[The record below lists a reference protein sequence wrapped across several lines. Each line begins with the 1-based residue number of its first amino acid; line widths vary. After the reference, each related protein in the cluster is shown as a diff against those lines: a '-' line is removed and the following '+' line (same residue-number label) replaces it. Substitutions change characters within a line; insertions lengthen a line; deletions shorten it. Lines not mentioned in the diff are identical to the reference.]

1 MSILAQSYS
10 GEKAMTTDAIRSKE
24 EAQEHLRRLEQFYG
38 RPVLPLGDFCEAIGT
53 WMDCIVKNNTD
64 PALKRGGME
73 HGNEYYEFLN
83 RMRIDIMKSNLL
95 GRLLYAKE
103 PLRTRMCPLHKG
115 HYSGQAMFF
124 EKCPHLCDGT
134 GWLRERPGDG
144 GYTGIQIMETETRM
158 EGGELQI
165 KDPKTGK
172 WEKLD

>member
-1 MSILAQSYS
+1 
-10 GEKAMTTDAIRSKE
+10 MTSDAIRSKE
-24 EAQEHLRRLEQFYG
+24 EAQAQLRRLEQFYG
-38 RPVLPLGDFCEAIGT
+38 APVLALDDFCEAIST

-73 HGNEYYEFLN
+73 HGKEYYEFLN

-115 HYSGQAMFF
+115 HYNGQAMFF

-134 GWLRERPGDG
+134 GWLRERPEDG
-144 GYTGIQIMETETRM
+144 GYTGIEIMVTETRT
-158 EGGELQI
+158 EDGELQI

-172 WEKLD
+172 WEKLDLDGPDE

>member
-1 MSILAQSYS
+1 
-10 GEKAMTTDAIRSKE
+10 MTSDAIRNKE

-64 PALKRGGME
+64 PALKRGNME
-73 HGNEYYEFLN
+73 QGNEYYEFLN

-103 PLRTRMCPLHKG
+103 LLRTRMCPLHKG

-144 GYTGIQIMETETRM
+144 GYTGIEIMETETRM

>member
-1 MSILAQSYS
+1 
-10 GEKAMTTDAIRSKE
+10 MTSDAIRSKE
-24 EAQEHLRRLEQFYG
+24 EAQAQLRRLEQFYG
-38 RPVLPLGDFCEAIGT
+38 APVLALDDFCKAISA

-64 PALKRGGME
+64 PALKEGGAE
-73 HGNEYYEFLN
+73 HGKKYYEFLN
-83 RMRIDIMKSNLL
+83 RMKIDIMKSNLL

-134 GWLRERPGDG
+134 GWLRERPEDG
-144 GYTGIQIMETETRM
+144 GYTGIEIMETETRTVA
-158 EGGELQI
+158 GELQI

-172 WEKLD
+172 WEKLDLAGLDE

>member
-1 MSILAQSYS
+1 
-10 GEKAMTTDAIRSKE
+10 MTSDAIRSKE
-24 EAQEHLRRLEQFYG
+24 EAQAQLRRLEQFYG
-38 RPVLPLGDFCEAIGT
+38 APVLALDDFCEAIST

-64 PALKRGGME
+64 PALKRGGIE
-73 HGNEYYEFLN
+73 HGKEYYEFLN

-103 PLRTRMCPLHKG
+103 PLRTRRCPLHKG
-115 HYSGQAMFF
+115 HYSGEAMFF

-134 GWLRERPGDG
+134 GWLRERPEDG
-144 GYTGIQIMETETRM
+144 GYTGIEIMETETRT

-172 WEKLD
+172 WEKLDLVGPDE